1 MNIVFMGTP
10 DFAVPSLVGL
20 LEKGYDISVVVTQPD
35 RPKGRG
41 KKMQYPPVKEVAL
54 KHNTKVYQPQ
64 KAKETSFI
72 EAMVSL
78 NPDVIVVIAYGQI
91 LPKEILSIPKKG
103 CINVHASLL
112 PKYRGAAPINWAII
126 KNETKT
132 GVTTMYMDEGLDTG
146 DMILKEEVEIP
157 KDMTAGQL
165 HDRLADV
172 GKEILLDTLKL
183 VQEDRAPRVKQNH
196 AEHTYAPML
205 DKKLGEIHWNQS
217 AEEIVNL
224 IRGVN
229 PWPGAYT
236 FLGDQKV
243 KVWKA
248 KVYEKN
254 DKESKPGTVLKY
266 IPKEGLIVKTGDG
279 TIAIEEIQMP
289 NSKKMHVDSYMNGHT
304 INIGTLLGAYGSV

>member
-10 DFAVPSLVGL
+10 DFAVPSLIGL
-20 LEKGYDISVVVTQPD
+20 LEKGYDVSAVVTQPD

-54 KHNTKVYQPQ
+54 KHNIKVYQPQ

-72 EAMVSL
+72 ETMISL

-91 LPKEILSIPKKG
+91 LPKKILSIPKKG

-172 GKEILLDTLKL
+172 GKEVLLDTLKL
-183 VQEDRAPRVKQNH
+183 VQEDRAPRIKQSH
-196 AEHTYAPML
+196 AEHTYAPRL

-217 AEEIVNL
+217 AEEIANL